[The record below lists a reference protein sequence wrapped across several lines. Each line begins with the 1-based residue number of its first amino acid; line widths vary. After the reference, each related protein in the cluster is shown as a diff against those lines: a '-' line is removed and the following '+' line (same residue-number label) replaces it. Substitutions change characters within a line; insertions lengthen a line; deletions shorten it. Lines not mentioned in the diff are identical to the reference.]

1 MEIFPC
7 SNYYL
12 RKIKASSCREDSLEV
27 KRSRF
32 NCFVPG
38 FFYLDNKVNKKRKDM
53 IYTENMLSLFPNRFR
68 IYHSGM
74 WIKRESGVNPGQ
86 SRCCEAPKNI
96 LKQHYRHWF

>member
-38 FFYLDNKVNKKRKDM
+38 FFYLDNKSKQKAKRYD
-53 IYTENMLSLFPNRFR
+53 IYGNMLSLFPNRFR

-74 WIKRESGVNPGQ
+74 WIKRESV
-86 SRCCEAPKNI
+86 
-96 LKQHYRHWF
+96 

>member
-38 FFYLDNKVNKKRKDM
+38 FFYLDNKSKQKSVWG
-53 IYTENMLSLFPNRFR
+53 TERSGLNMNSEELHGKPLF
-68 IYHSGM
+68 I
-74 WIKRESGVNPGQ
+74 GVSEG
-86 SRCCEAPKNI
+86 
-96 LKQHYRHWF
+96 

>member
-38 FFYLDNKVNKKRKDM
+38 FFYLDNKSKQKSRAPFRVRPVDP
-53 IYTENMLSLFPNRFR
+53 TEHFR
-68 IYHSGM
+68 
-74 WIKRESGVNPGQ
+74 VDT
-86 SRCCEAPKNI
+86 
-96 LKQHYRHWF
+96 

>member
-12 RKIKASSCREDSLEV
+12 RKIKASSYREDSLEV

-38 FFYLDNKVNKKRKDM
+38 FFYLDNK
-53 IYTENMLSLFPNRFR
+53 S
-68 IYHSGM
+68 
-74 WIKRESGVNPGQ
+74 
-86 SRCCEAPKNI
+86 
-96 LKQHYRHWF
+96 KQKSEKI